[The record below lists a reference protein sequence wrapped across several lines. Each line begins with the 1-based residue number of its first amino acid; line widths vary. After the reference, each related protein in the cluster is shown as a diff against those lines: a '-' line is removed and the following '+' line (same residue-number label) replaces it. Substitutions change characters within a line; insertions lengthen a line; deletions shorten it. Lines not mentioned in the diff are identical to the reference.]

1 MAVIIN
7 KIKKAG
13 NVLMTLIIIVS
24 VGVLSVEAVKLNNG
38 EDNFFDQL
46 AAAVDELSM
55 KTPPSL
61 ISTHETKVDGGSA
74 TAIETERNENGQS
87 KSSNNSN
94 ADTGKDITEEVNA
107 KTEEVEEQP
116 QLQQEHQ
123 EKKAENLDLPPE
135 KVVFH
140 KDLAA
145 ENIRLL
151 NAERKK
157 RGIPELHVHNTLME
171 IAHIKVDDMMTHN
184 YYGHGSPRIGHTTT
198 LVGERVGDSRIRSE
212 NLNLIRVKTL
222 WYKELGNSFSE
233 ALTGMAKESHDSLM
247 RSDGH
252 RENMLN
258 PELVYVGVAAA
269 GNVIVEDG
277 EEYYVF
283 KVAQVFMSDP
293 W

>member
-1 MAVIIN
+1 MLD
-7 KIKKAG
+7 KIKKAS
-13 NVLMTLIIIVS
+13 NILATLLILVAIAA
-24 VGVLSVEAVKLNNG
+24 LSVEAVKLNSG
-38 EDNFFDQL
+38 EDYFFDHL

-55 KTPPSL
+55 KTPPIFSPR
-61 ISTHETKVDGGSA
+61 ETEDDSGNA
-74 TAIETERNENGQS
+74 AAIENERNKNGQS
-87 KSSNNSN
+87 KSTSNSN
-94 ADTGKDITEEVNA
+94 VEVSKNNTVQKNTTNVEADQ
-107 KTEEVEEQP
+107 QP
-116 QLQQEHQ
+116 EPQQEQHNQ
-123 EKKAENLDLPPE
+123 KAGNLDYPPE

-157 RGIPELHVHNTLME
+157 RGLPELQVHNVLME
-171 IAHIKVDDMMTHN
+171 IAHIKVNDMMTYN

-198 LVGERVGDSRIRSE
+198 LIGERVGDSRVRSE
-212 NLNLIRVKTL
+212 NLNLIRVPTF
-222 WYKELGNSFSE
+222 WYKELGNSFSDE
-233 ALTGMAKESHDSLM
+233 LAGMAKDSHDSLM

-283 KVAQVFMSDP
+283 KVAQVFMSEP

>member
-1 MAVIIN
+1 MAVILN

-13 NVLMTLIIIVS
+13 NVLMTLLIIVS

-55 KTPPSL
+55 KTSPSL
-61 ISTHETKVDGGSA
+61 ISTRETEDDSGST
-74 TAIETERNENGQS
+74 TAIETERNKNGPS
-87 KSSNNSN
+87 KSSNDSN
-94 ADTGKDITEEVNA
+94 AETTIDKTGQVNPTNREA
-107 KTEEVEEQP
+107 EEQP
-116 QLQQEHQ
+116 QVHQ
-123 EKKAENLDLPPE
+123 EQQNRKAENLDLPPE

-157 RGIPELHVHNTLME
+157 RGIPELKVNDTLMNV
-171 IAHIKVDDMMTHN
+171 AHIKVDDMMSYN
-184 YYGHGSPRIGHTTT
+184 YYGHGSPRIGCTTDYVVKKIGNSAT
-198 LVGERVGDSRIRSE
+198 IISE
-212 NLNLIRVKTL
+212 NLNLFKKPTFWYSEYDHLFSDDLVK
-222 WYKELGNSFSE
+222 
-233 ALTGMAKESHDSLM
+233 MAQMAHDSLM

-283 KVAQVFMSDP
+283 KVAQVFMSE
-293 W
+293 

>member
-1 MAVIIN
+1 MAVILN

-13 NVLMTLIIIVS
+13 NILMTVLIIAS

-46 AAAVDELSM
+46 AAAVGELSM

-61 ISTHETKVDGGSA
+61 IPTRETEDDSGSA
-74 TAIETERNENGQS
+74 TAKGTETNKNGQS
-87 KSSNNSN
+87 KSFNSSN
-94 ADTGKDITEEVNA
+94 ADTSKDKTEQANPSN
-107 KTEEVEEQP
+107 EEVEEPP
-116 QLQQEHQ
+116 QVQQEPQ
-123 EKKAENLDLPPE
+123 KAENLDLPPE
-135 KVVFH
+135 KIVFH
-140 KDLAA
+140 KDLAM

-157 RGIPELHVHNTLME
+157 RGIPELQVDDTLMA
-171 IAHIKVDDMMTHN
+171 IAHIKVDDMMTYN
-184 YYGHGSPRIGHTTT
+184 YYGHESPRLGHTTS
-198 LVGERVGDSRIRSE
+198 LIRERVGGSRVRSE
-212 NLNLIRVKTL
+212 NLNLIRVKTF
-222 WYKELGNSFSE
+222 WYKELGNSFSGQL
-233 ALTGMAKESHDSLM
+233 AGMAKDSHDSLM

-258 PELVYVGVAAA
+258 SELVYVGVAAA

-283 KVAQVFMSDP
+283 KVAQVFMSEP